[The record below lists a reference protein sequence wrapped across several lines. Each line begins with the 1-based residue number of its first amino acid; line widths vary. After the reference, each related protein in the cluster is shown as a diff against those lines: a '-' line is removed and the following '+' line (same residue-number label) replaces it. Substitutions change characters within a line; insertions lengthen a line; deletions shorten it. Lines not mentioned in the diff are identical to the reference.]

1 MQGSRQ
7 LFKWYLPEI
16 KGGDTLSSISLSNSS
31 DKYWSAIKERILPL
45 KIGPQVQLSNTFHGS
60 NWSPKNVSSYEG
72 LIYPTSSLFFL
83 GNQET
88 TLMKMQGITSRV
100 SSLTSTCEKMSKKS
114 TVTWPVLQ
122 THRMSNLYLTQLQI
136 LSSKKTSRTAG
147 SSNSHFS
154 SCTHSLNGLGIWL
167 ISSRK
172 A

>member
-88 TLMKMQGITSRV
+88 TLMKMQGIHQESV
-100 SSLTSTCEKMSKKS
+100 P
-114 TVTWPVLQ
+114 WPQHAKRCQRNLQ
-122 THRMSNLYLTQLQI
+122 SHDLCYRHTECQI
-136 LSSKKTSRTAG
+136 CIWRSYRYYHQRKPQ
-147 SSNSHFS
+147 
-154 SCTHSLNGLGIWL
+154 GLRALLIL
-167 ISSRK
+167 ISLHVHIP
-172 A
+172 